1 MAAKRIIPKTAEGGQ
16 PMVTLADIQA
26 ETPGFLEILGLSE
39 EPLGMFYTAVEPREG
54 FSPQSALLPN
64 VDLEARGEVD
74 WGATF
79 ANFACVVGL
88 LWRARKLGK
97 PAYFDQSRFGCLGGA
112 FYLGFLKPQL
122 EFITH
127 YVSTG
132 IPNVLEGECY
142 LESPEVT
149 RRFFEAIDPRP
160 APAPFCVFKSLS
172 QFAPQETPE
181 VVTFFARGEVIGG
194 LNQLATFVTNDFEAV
209 MSPFGAGCSNIVTWP
224 LKYLEQGR
232 LKAVLGG
239 WDPSDRKFLKP
250 DEITFAVPWEMFA
263 RMVQR
268 YRESFLTRP
277 TWAVVRKKIALSRKA
292 WKET

>member
-1 MAAKRIIPKTAEGGQ
+1 VILSDIIKEVPNF
-16 PMVTLADIQA
+16 V
-26 ETPGFLEILGLSE
+26 EILGLGE
-39 EPLGMFYTAVEPREG
+39 EPLGMFYSEVEPQEG
-54 FSPQSALLPN
+54 FSPQQAVLPN
-64 VDLEARGEVD
+64 VEQEKRGEIN
-74 WGATF
+74 WEETMG
-79 ANFACVVGL
+79 NFSCVIGHI
-88 LWRARKLGK
+88 WRARKLGK
-97 PAYFDQSRFGCLGGA
+97 PAFFEQARFGCLGGA

-142 LESPEVT
+142 LESPESV
-149 RRFFEAIDPRP
+149 RRFFETLDPRP

-172 QFAPQETPE
+172 QFSPEENPE
-181 VVTFFARGEVIGG
+181 VVIFFARGEVIGG

-209 MSPFGAGCSNIVTWP
+209 MSPFGAGCSNIVAWP
-224 LKYLEQGR
+224 LKYLERGQ

-239 WDPSDRKFLKP
+239 WDPSDRRFLKP

-263 RMVQR
+263 RMVRR
-268 YRESFLTRP
+268 YRDSFLTKP
-277 TWAVVRKKIALSRKA
+277 TWAMVRKKIELSRKV

>member
-1 MAAKRIIPKTAEGGQ
+1 
-16 PMVTLADIQA
+16 MVPLSDIQA
-26 ETPGFLEILGLSE
+26 EVPGFLEILGLTE
-39 EPLGMFYTAVEPREG
+39 EPLGMFYTPVEPAEG

-97 PAYFDQSRFGCLGGA
+97 PAYFDQARFGCLGGA

-132 IPNVLEGECY
+132 IPNILEGECY

-149 RRFFEAIDPRP
+149 RRFFKTIDPRP
-160 APAPFCVFKSLS
+160 APAQFCVFKALS
-172 QFAPQETPE
+172 QFSPEETPE
-181 VVTFFARGEVIGG
+181 VVIFFARGEVISG

-209 MSPFGAGCSNIVTWP
+209 MSPFGAGCGNLVAWP
-224 LKYLEQGR
+224 LKYLERGQ

-250 DEITFAVPWEMFA
+250 DEITFAAPWEMFA
-263 RMVQR
+263 RMTTR

-277 TWAVVRKKIALSRKA
+277 AWASVRKKIELSRKV

>member
-1 MAAKRIIPKTAEGGQ
+1 
-16 PMVTLADIQA
+16 MVPLSDIQA
-26 ETPGFLEILGLSE
+26 EVPGFLEILGLTE
-39 EPLGMFYTAVEPREG
+39 EPLGMFYTPVEPAEG
-54 FSPQSALLPN
+54 FSPQSALLPT

-79 ANFACVVGL
+79 ANVACVVGL
-88 LWRARKLGK
+88 LWRARKLGQ
-97 PAYFDQSRFGCLGGA
+97 PAYFDQARFGCLGGA

-132 IPNVLEGECY
+132 IPDILEGECY

-149 RRFFEAIDPRP
+149 RRFFQTIDPRP
-160 APAPFCVFKSLS
+160 APAQFCVVKARSPFS
-172 QFAPQETPE
+172 PEETPE
-181 VVTFFARGEVIGG
+181 VVIFFARGAGISG
-194 LNQLATFVTNDFEAV
+194 LSQLATFVTNDFEAV
-209 MSPFGAGCSNIVTWP
+209 MSPFGAGCGNLVAWP
-224 LKYLEQGR
+224 LKYLERGQ

-263 RMVQR
+263 RMVTR
-268 YRESFLTRP
+268 YRDSFLTRP
-277 TWAVVRKKIALSRKA
+277 TWAAVRKKIELSRKV